1 MPRSWRQVW
10 HDVKSK
16 YWLTKQSLKLHTPPA
31 RGALRSCQT
40 KFATKCKY
48 QICFPLKLLRCRSN
62 PVNWLH
68 SSSSVTSS
76 CFSGCLKL
84 LIWKFECVTWIC
96 MAAMRCHNIHLN
108 FQVSFPHNLKQ
119 NLAEHSHLKQITS
132 QKDPGNA
139 QPPSFCL
146 SSFHFSR
153 GTPDHKICMLFTC
166 KSDLFFF

>member
-1 MPRSWRQVW
+1 MPYYSHTISCQTISCYIIMPYTMPCCTLPYTMPRSWWQVW

-48 QICFPLKLLRCRSN
+48 QICFLLKLLRCRSN

-76 CFSGCLKL
+76 CFSGFFNSWFEYLNVLCEYVWQRCDVTTYISIFRSPSRT
-84 LIWKFECVTWIC
+84 IW
-96 MAAMRCHNIHLN
+96 
-108 FQVSFPHNLKQ
+108 S
-119 NLAEHSHLKQITS
+119 
-132 QKDPGNA
+132 
-139 QPPSFCL
+139 
-146 SSFHFSR
+146 
-153 GTPDHKICMLFTC
+153 KI
-166 KSDLFFF
+166 